1 MEFTLY
7 LDESGDHGLDRID
20 PGFPVFTLCGIM
32 FSNPGYRQMKDCL
45 DNIKQHFWGGKEVI
59 FHSRDIR
66 KCNKEFSVLLD
77 LEVKQQFYE
86 KLNNC
91 LKNGSYRVI
100 SAVIDKIRHVQT
112 YGRIADNPYEIALS
126 FIIERSIFL
135 LDEVKADPKT
145 IKIVIEKRGRKE
157 DQQLA
162 SHFEKI
168 KVRGTGFVSRE
179 RIQNYDIKIEFRDKK
194 ENINGLQV
202 SDLIAYPIS
211 NYVMYPQRAN
221 PAFDLIADKF
231 YLKGGKRYGLK
242 KFP

>member
-32 FSNPGYRQMKDCL
+32 FSNPGYRQMKECL
-45 DNIKQHFWGGKEVI
+45 DNIKHHFWDDKEVI

-77 LEVKQQFYE
+77 LEVKRQFYE

-91 LKNGSYRVI
+91 LKNGSYRVV

-179 RIQNYDIKIEFRDKK
+179 RIQHYDIKIEFRDKK

-211 NYVMYPQRAN
+211 NYIMYPERAN

>member
-1 MEFTLY
+1 
-7 LDESGDHGLDRID
+7 
-20 PGFPVFTLCGIM
+20 
-32 FSNPGYRQMKDCL
+32 MKECL
-45 DNIKQHFWGGKEVI
+45 NNVKQYFWGDKEVI

-77 LEVKQQFYE
+77 LEVKRQFYQR
-86 KLNNC
+86 LNNC
-91 LKNGSYRVI
+91 LKTGSYRII
-100 SAVIDKIRHVQT
+100 SAVIDKRRHVQT

-145 IKIVIEKRGRKE
+145 IKIVIEKRGKKE

-179 RIQNYDIKIEFRDKK
+179 RIQQYDIKIEFKDKK

-211 NYVMYPQRAN
+211 NYIMYPERAN

>member
-20 PGFPVFTLCGIM
+20 QGFPVFTLCGIM
-32 FSNPGYRQMKDCL
+32 FTNLGYREMKDCL
-45 DNIKQHFWGGKEVI
+45 NSIKHYFWDDKEVI

-77 LEVKQQFYE
+77 LEVKRQFYE

-91 LKNGSYRVI
+91 LKNGSYRI
-100 SAVIDKIRHVQT
+100 IAAVIDKNRHVKT

-135 LDEVKADPKT
+135 LDDVKFDQKT
-145 IKIVIEKRGRKE
+145 VKIVIEKRGKKE

-168 KVRGTGFVSRE
+168 KARGTGFVSRE
-179 RIQNYDIKIEFRDKK
+179 RIQQYDIRIEFRDKK

-211 NYVMYPQRAN
+211 NHVMYPERAN

-231 YLKGGKRYGLK
+231 YLKDGKRYGLK